1 MKTTIRLGTAAD
13 TERAARVL
21 LTAYNMAD
29 HGRSASGLPARNRG
43 WATGTWWPRRRV
55 RLSALA
61 PGTCTAFPTMGLAEL
76 DRIAVLPKYR
86 MNGAGS
92 ELFHSLVA
100 DAQHFYAQRGERLRK
115 LFLMTHDDN
124 HAAHALYRKVGM
136 EKEVVLKDHYYDGRA
151 EAVFSI
157 FFPRSGVVGVDWT

>member
-1 MKTTIRLGTAAD
+1 MKVTIRLGTAAD
-13 TERAARVL
+13 TEQAARVL
-21 LTAYNMAD
+21 RAAYNMGDPAEAQAAYRREIEMGHRYLVAEAAGAIVGVSSWYL
-29 HGRSASGLPARNRG
+29 HGVPHH
-43 WATGTWWPRRRV
+43 
-55 RLSALA
+55 
-61 PGTCTAFPTMGLAEL
+61 GLAEL

-100 DAQHFYAQRGERLRK
+100 DAQQFYAQHGERLRK

-157 FFPRSGVVGVDWT
+157 FFPRSVS

>member
-1 MKTTIRLGTAAD
+1 MKVTIRLGTAAD
-13 TERAARVL
+13 TEQAARVL
-21 LTAYNMAD
+21 LAAYNMAD
-29 HGRSASGLPARNRG
+29 ITEARAAYRREIEVGHRYLVAEAAGEVVGISSWYLHGVPHH
-43 WATGTWWPRRRV
+43 
-55 RLSALA
+55 
-61 PGTCTAFPTMGLAEL
+61 GLAEL
-76 DRIAVLPKYR
+76 DRIAVLPEYR

-92 ELFHSLVA
+92 ELFHGLVE
-100 DAQHFYAQRGERLRK
+100 DAQRFYAQRGERLRK

-157 FFPRSGVVGVDWT
+157 FFPRSGS